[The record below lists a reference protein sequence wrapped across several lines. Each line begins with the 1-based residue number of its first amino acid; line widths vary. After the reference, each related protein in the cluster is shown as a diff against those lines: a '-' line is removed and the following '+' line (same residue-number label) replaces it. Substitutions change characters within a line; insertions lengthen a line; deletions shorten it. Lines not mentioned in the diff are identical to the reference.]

1 VDLLSRK
8 TTADLF
14 YTNDVKV
21 LIDIVVRNIADLS
34 PGDKRRQQYIE
45 LCRRVMRNTNYDE
58 HRHRIDDILKSF
70 TRIFC
75 EESELS
81 KYDQKLV
88 REISHEFPHFFK

>member
-1 VDLLSRK
+1 
-8 TTADLF
+8 
-14 YTNDVKV
+14 
-21 LIDIVVRNIADLS
+21 
-34 PGDKRRQQYIE
+34 
-45 LCRRVMRNTNYDE
+45 MRNTNYDE

>member
-1 VDLLSRK
+1 LQ
-8 TTADLF
+8 
-14 YTNDVKV
+14 
-21 LIDIVVRNIADLS
+21 
-34 PGDKRRQQYIE
+34 RRQQYIE

>member
-34 PGDKRRQQYIE
+34 PGDKVPRPRQPRAGAV
-45 LCRRVMRNTNYDE
+45 LFVA
-58 HRHRIDDILKSF
+58 
-70 TRIFC
+70 
-75 EESELS
+75 EEAA
-81 KYDQKLV
+81 V
-88 REISHEFPHFFK
+88 H